1 MIPTGPTTV
10 SQPPEFRAD
19 QDENAVGREITVH
32 EIVQAVYTRIWW
44 VVAFVAGVTVVTAI
58 WMFKSPSL
66 FTATALV
73 QVNRQAPKVTKADD
87 INDMGQSSS
96 QSIEFLQTQLLILKS
111 RNLAERVI
119 RKLEL
124 EKNPLF
130 NPPDKDPSLLKQISS
145 GLSTF
150 LPQPKEVDGE
160 PMPNSDLPGE
170 RAAQESPQGQP
181 DPRLSGMVARYYK
194 VLDIKLLKNTL
205 LFQLTATHP
214 SRSLVAR
221 LANAHADEHVA
232 LTLEQKFGL
241 SGRALDLLKNEAQN
255 QQKQLQVHEEALQA
269 YRVEYSITTDL
280 DKDEANAGVIKQDLS
295 IKESEL
301 AKLLERYLEKH
312 PKVIEARSVIDQLKI
327 DLKAKDA
334 QILQFREK
342 NIGYQRLKRQVESSR
357 QMYEAILSRI
367 KEVDVT
373 SAMDTTNITILDRAV
388 PPRESSG
395 PNRFQ
400 RICVAFVG
408 SFALSALVC
417 VAVELLT
424 QTFRSAEEVRQYLGV
439 PFLGYVPHVKSPGAG
454 EVTGV
459 QVEVDGKSNNS
470 LAEAFRT
477 IQMMLQHQP
486 QSSQAKVFL
495 ITSAAPSEGKSFSA
509 VHLGLTFANSGLRT
523 LVVDADLRRPNL
535 AKSLDMSLEAGLG
548 LEALIDEGVDFGK
561 IIRPTDIKN
570 FSVALTRTAP
580 DLAQI
585 IISGTAFHRFLME
598 MRQRFDRIIV
608 DSAPVGAVGDS
619 IALASQVDGT
629 IWITRFNKVPR
640 RVVLEAFSR
649 LVQTRA
655 KVFGVILNDLDLS
668 KKSNYYYYSYKYYSK
683 YYHRASQDKEA
694 GKS

>member
-10 SQPPEFRAD
+10 AQPPEFRAD
-19 QDENAVGREITVH
+19 QEENAVGREITVH
-32 EIVQAVYTRIWW
+32 EIAQAVYTRIWW
-44 VVAFVAGVTVVTAI
+44 VAAFVAGVTVVTAI

-73 QVNRQAPKVTKADD
+73 QVNRQAPKVAKVDD

-160 PMPNSDLPGE
+160 PMPNSDLPGD
-170 RAAQESPQGQP
+170 RAAQESQQGQR

-232 LTLEQKFGL
+232 VTLEQKFGL

-255 QQKQLQVHEEALQA
+255 QQKQLQIHEEALQA
-269 YRVEYSITTDL
+269 YRVENSITSDL
-280 DKDEANAGVIKQDLS
+280 DKDEANVGVIKQDLS

-327 DLKAKDA
+327 DLKAKDS

-342 NIGYQRLKRQVESSR
+342 NIGYQRLKRQVDSSR

-388 PPRESSG
+388 PPREPSG

-439 PFLGYVPHVKSPGAG
+439 PFLGYVPHAKSPGAG
-454 EVTGV
+454 EVTGA

-486 QSSQAKVFL
+486 VSSQAKVFL
-495 ITSAAPSEGKSFSA
+495 ITSAAPSEGKSFCA
-509 VHLGLTFANSGLRT
+509 VQLGLTFANSGLRT

-535 AKSLDMSLEAGLG
+535 AKTLDMSMEAGLG
-548 LEALIDEGVDFGK
+548 VEALIDEGADFRK

-570 FSVALTRTAP
+570 LSVALTRTAP

-585 IISGTAFHRFLME
+585 ILSGTAFHRFLME

-629 IWITRFNKVPR
+629 IWTTRFNKVRR

>member
-10 SQPPEFRAD
+10 AQPPEFRAD
-19 QDENAVGREITVH
+19 QEENAVGREITVH
-32 EIVQAVYTRIWW
+32 EIAQAVYTRIWW
-44 VVAFVAGVTVVTAI
+44 VAAFVAGVTVVTAI

-73 QVNRQAPKVTKADD
+73 QVNRQAPKVAKVDD

-160 PMPNSDLPGE
+160 PMPNSDLPGD
-170 RAAQESPQGQP
+170 RAAQESQQGQR

-232 LTLEQKFGL
+232 VTLEQKFGL

-255 QQKQLQVHEEALQA
+255 QQKQLQIHEEALQA
-269 YRVEYSITTDL
+269 YRVENSITTDL

-327 DLKAKDA
+327 DLKAKDS

-342 NIGYQRLKRQVESSR
+342 NIGYQRLKRQVDSSR

-388 PPRESSG
+388 PPREPSG
-395 PNRFQ
+395 PNRFK

-459 QVEVDGKSNNS
+459 QVEVDGKANNS

-509 VHLGLTFANSGLRT
+509 VQLGLTFANSGLRT

-535 AKSLDMSLEAGLG
+535 AKTLDMSMEAGLG
-548 LEALIDEGVDFGK
+548 VEALIDEGADFRK

-570 FSVALTRTAP
+570 LSVALTRTAP

-585 IISGTAFHRFLME
+585 ILSGTAFHRFLME

-629 IWITRFNKVPR
+629 IWTTRFNKVPR
-640 RVVLEAFSR
+640 RVVMEAFSR

>member
-10 SQPPEFRAD
+10 AQPPEFRAD
-19 QDENAVGREITVH
+19 QEENAVGREITVH
-32 EIVQAVYTRIWW
+32 EIAQAVYTRIWW
-44 VVAFVAGVTVVTAI
+44 VAAFVAGVTVVTAI

-73 QVNRQAPKVTKADD
+73 QVNRQAPKVAKVDD

-150 LPQPKEVDGE
+150 LPQPEEADGE
-160 PMPNSDLPGE
+160 PVPKSDLPGE
-170 RAAQESPQGQP
+170 RAAQESQQGQP

-232 LTLEQKFGL
+232 VTLEQKFGL

-255 QQKQLQVHEEALQA
+255 QQKQLQIHEEALQA
-269 YRVEYSITTDL
+269 YRVENSITTDL

-327 DLKAKDA
+327 DLKAKDS

-342 NIGYQRLKRQVESSR
+342 NIGYQRLKRQVDSSR

-459 QVEVDGKSNNS
+459 QVEVDGKANNS

-486 QSSQAKVFL
+486 VSSQAKVFL
-495 ITSAAPSEGKSFSA
+495 ITSAAPSEGKSFCA
-509 VHLGLTFANSGLRT
+509 VQLGLTFANSGLRT

-535 AKSLDMSLEAGLG
+535 AKTLDMSMEAGLG
-548 LEALIDEGVDFGK
+548 VEALIDEGVDFRK

-585 IISGTAFHRFLME
+585 ILSGTAFHRFLME

-629 IWITRFNKVPR
+629 IWTTRFNKAPR
-640 RVVLEAFSR
+640 RVVMEAFSR

>member
-10 SQPPEFRAD
+10 AQPPEFRAD
-19 QDENAVGREITVH
+19 QEENAVGREITVH
-32 EIVQAVYTRIWW
+32 EIAQAVYTRIWW
-44 VVAFVAGVTVVTAI
+44 VAAFVAGVTVVTAI

-73 QVNRQAPKVTKADD
+73 QVNRQAPKVAKVDD

-150 LPQPKEVDGE
+150 LPHPAEADGE
-160 PMPNSDLPGE
+160 PMPNSDLPGD
-170 RAAQESPQGQP
+170 RAAQESQQGQR

-232 LTLEQKFGL
+232 VTLEQKFGL

-255 QQKQLQVHEEALQA
+255 QQKQLQIHEEALQA

-280 DKDEANAGVIKQDLS
+280 DKDEANVGVIKQDLS

-395 PNRFQ
+395 PNRFL
-400 RICVAFVG
+400 RICVAFVV
-408 SFALSALVC
+408 SFAFSALVC

-459 QVEVDGKSNNS
+459 QVEVDGKANNS

-486 QSSQAKVFL
+486 VSSQAKVFL
-495 ITSAAPSEGKSFSA
+495 ITSAAPSEGKSFCA
-509 VHLGLTFANSGLRT
+509 VQLGLTFANSGLRT

-535 AKSLDMSLEAGLG
+535 GKSLDMSMEAGLG
-548 LEALIDEGVDFGK
+548 VEALIDEGADFRK

-570 FSVALTRTAP
+570 LSVALTRTAP

-585 IISGTAFHRFLME
+585 ILSGTAFHRFLME
-598 MRQRFDRIIV
+598 MRQLFDRIIV

-629 IWITRFNKVPR
+629 IWTTRFNKVPR

>member
-10 SQPPEFRAD
+10 AQPPEFRAD
-19 QDENAVGREITVH
+19 QEENAVGREITVH
-32 EIVQAVYTRIWW
+32 EIAQAVYTRIWW
-44 VVAFVAGVTVVTAI
+44 VAAFVAGVTVVTAI

-73 QVNRQAPKVTKADD
+73 QVNRQAPKVAKVDD

-160 PMPNSDLPGE
+160 PMPNSDLPGD
-170 RAAQESPQGQP
+170 RAAQESQQGQR

-232 LTLEQKFGL
+232 VTLEQKFGL

-255 QQKQLQVHEEALQA
+255 QQKQLQIHEEALQA
-269 YRVEYSITTDL
+269 YRVENSITSDL
-280 DKDEANAGVIKQDLS
+280 DKDEANVGVIKQDLS

-327 DLKAKDA
+327 DLKAKDS

-439 PFLGYVPHVKSPGAG
+439 PFLGYAPHVKSPGAG

-459 QVEVDGKSNNS
+459 QVEVDGKANNS

-486 QSSQAKVFL
+486 VSSQAKVFL
-495 ITSAAPSEGKSFSA
+495 ITSAAPSEGKSFCA
-509 VHLGLTFANSGLRT
+509 VQLGLTFANSGLRT

-535 AKSLDMSLEAGLG
+535 AKTLDMSMEAGLG
-548 LEALIDEGVDFGK
+548 VEALIDEGADFRK

-570 FSVALTRTAP
+570 LSVALTRTAP

-585 IISGTAFHRFLME
+585 ILSGTAFHRFLME
-598 MRQRFDRIIV
+598 MRQLFDRIIV

-629 IWITRFNKVPR
+629 IWTTRFNKVPR

>member
-1 MIPTGPTTV
+1 
-10 SQPPEFRAD
+10 
-19 QDENAVGREITVH
+19 
-32 EIVQAVYTRIWW
+32 
-44 VVAFVAGVTVVTAI
+44 
-58 WMFKSPSL
+58 
-66 FTATALV
+66 
-73 QVNRQAPKVTKADD
+73 
-87 INDMGQSSS
+87 
-96 QSIEFLQTQLLILKS
+96 
-111 RNLAERVI
+111 
-119 RKLEL
+119 
-124 EKNPLF
+124 
-130 NPPDKDPSLLKQISS
+130 
-145 GLSTF
+145 
-150 LPQPKEVDGE
+150 
-160 PMPNSDLPGE
+160 
-170 RAAQESPQGQP
+170 
-181 DPRLSGMVARYYK
+181 
-194 VLDIKLLKNTL
+194 
-205 LFQLTATHP
+205 
-214 SRSLVAR
+214 
-221 LANAHADEHVA
+221 
-232 LTLEQKFGL
+232 
-241 SGRALDLLKNEAQN
+241 
-255 QQKQLQVHEEALQA
+255 
-269 YRVEYSITTDL
+269 
-280 DKDEANAGVIKQDLS
+280 
-295 IKESEL
+295 
-301 AKLLERYLEKH
+301 
-312 PKVIEARSVIDQLKI
+312 
-327 DLKAKDA
+327 
-334 QILQFREK
+334 
-342 NIGYQRLKRQVESSR
+342 
-357 QMYEAILSRI
+357 MYEAILSRI

-388 PPRESSG
+388 PPREPSG
-395 PNRFQ
+395 PNRFK

-459 QVEVDGKSNNS
+459 QVEVDGKANNS
-470 LAEAFRT
+470 LAESFRT

-495 ITSAAPSEGKSFSA
+495 ITSAAPSEGKSFCA
-509 VHLGLTFANSGLRT
+509 VQLGLTFANSGLRT

-535 AKSLDMSLEAGLG
+535 AKSLDMSMEAGLG
-548 LEALIDEGVDFGK
+548 VEALIEEGVDFRK

-585 IISGTAFHRFLME
+585 ILSGTAFHRFLME

-629 IWITRFNKVPR
+629 IWTTRFNKAPR
-640 RVVLEAFSR
+640 RVVMEAFSR

-683 YYHRASQDKEA
+683 YYHRSSQDKEA

>member
-1 MIPTGPTTV
+1 MIPTGPTPV
-10 SQPPEFRAD
+10 AQPPEFRAD
-19 QDENAVGREITVH
+19 QEENAVGREITVH

-44 VVAFVAGVTVVTAI
+44 VAAFVAGVTVVTAI

-150 LPQPKEVDGE
+150 LPHPAEVDGE
-160 PMPNSDLPGE
+160 PLPNSDLPGD
-170 RAAQESPQGQP
+170 RAAQESQQGQP

-255 QQKQLQVHEEALQA
+255 QQKQLQVHEEDLQA

-388 PPRESSG
+388 PPREPSG

-459 QVEVDGKSNNS
+459 QVEVDGKANNS
-470 LAEAFRT
+470 LAESFRT

-495 ITSAAPSEGKSFSA
+495 VTSAAPSEGKSFCA
-509 VHLGLTFANSGLRT
+509 VQLGLTFANSGLRT

-535 AKSLDMSLEAGLG
+535 AKSLDMSMEAGLG
-548 LEALIDEGVDFGK
+548 VEALIEEGVDFRK

-585 IISGTAFHRFLME
+585 ILSGTAFHRFLME

-619 IALASQVDGT
+619 IALAPLVDGT
-629 IWITRFNKVPR
+629 IWTTRFNKVPR
-640 RVVLEAFSR
+640 RVVMEAFSR

>member
-1 MIPTGPTTV
+1 MIPTGPTPV
-10 SQPPEFRAD
+10 AQPPEFRAD
-19 QDENAVGREITVH
+19 QEENAVGREITVH

-44 VVAFVAGVTVVTAI
+44 VAAFVAGVTVVTAI

-150 LPQPKEVDGE
+150 LPHPAEVDGE
-160 PMPNSDLPGE
+160 PLPNSDLPGD
-170 RAAQESPQGQP
+170 RAAQESQQGQP

-255 QQKQLQVHEEALQA
+255 QQKQLQVHEEDLQA

-395 PNRFQ
+395 PNRF
-400 RICVAFVG
+400 RKICVAFAG
-408 SFALSALVC
+408 SFAFSALVC

-459 QVEVDGKSNNS
+459 QVEVDGKPNNS

-477 IQMMLQHQP
+477 IQMMVQHQP

-495 ITSAAPSEGKSFSA
+495 ITSAAPSEGKSFCA
-509 VHLGLTFANSGLRT
+509 VQLGLTFANSGLRT

-548 LEALIDEGVDFGK
+548 VEALIDEGVDFRK

-585 IISGTAFHRFLME
+585 ILSGTAFHRFLME
-598 MRQRFDRIIV
+598 MRQLFDRIIV
-608 DSAPVGAVGDS
+608 DSAPIGAVGDS

-629 IWITRFNKVPR
+629 IWTTRFNKVPR
-640 RVVLEAFSR
+640 RVVMEAFSR

-655 KVFGVILNDLDLS
+655 KVFGVIINDLDLS

>member
-1 MIPTGPTTV
+1 MIPTGPTPV
-10 SQPPEFRAD
+10 AQPPEFRAD
-19 QDENAVGREITVH
+19 QEENAVGREITVH

-44 VVAFVAGVTVVTAI
+44 VAAFVAGVTVVTAI

-73 QVNRQAPKVTKADD
+73 QVNRQAPKVTKVDD

-160 PMPNSDLPGE
+160 PMPNSDLPGD
-170 RAAQESPQGQP
+170 RAAQESQQGQP

-255 QQKQLQVHEEALQA
+255 QQKQLQVHEEDLQA

-395 PNRFQ
+395 PNRFKS
-400 RICVAFVG
+400 ICVAFVV

-459 QVEVDGKSNNS
+459 QVEVDGKANNS
-470 LAEAFRT
+470 LAESFRT

-495 ITSAAPSEGKSFSA
+495 VTSAAPSEGKSFCA
-509 VHLGLTFANSGLRT
+509 VQLGLTFANSGLRT

-548 LEALIDEGVDFGK
+548 VEALIDEGVDFRK

-585 IISGTAFHRFLME
+585 ILSGTAFHRFLME

-619 IALASQVDGT
+619 IALAPLVDGT
-629 IWITRFNKVPR
+629 IWTTRFNKVPR
-640 RVVLEAFSR
+640 RVVMEAFSR